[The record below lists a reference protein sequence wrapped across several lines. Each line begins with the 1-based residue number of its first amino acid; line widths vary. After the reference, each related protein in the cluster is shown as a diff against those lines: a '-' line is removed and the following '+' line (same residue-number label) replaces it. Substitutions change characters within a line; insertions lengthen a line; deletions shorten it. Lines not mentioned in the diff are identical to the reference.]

1 MAHILVVDDDRA
13 QRDVLSR
20 LLENRGH
27 QVEVAADGLE
37 ALNLVGAEPFDV
49 AIVDMYMPR
58 MDGLQLIPKLR
69 LQSPHTKLVAMS
81 GGVFGGRGKD
91 LLSEAKRLGAERTL
105 EKPFSADQL
114 TDVLEA
120 LLT

>member
-1 MAHILVVDDDRA
+1 MACILVVDDDRS
-13 QRDVLSR
+13 QRDVLRR

-37 ALNLVGAEPFDV
+37 ALNLVGATPFDV

-69 LQSPHTKLVAMS
+69 VQSPHTKVVAMS
-81 GGVFGGRGKD
+81 GGILGGKGKD
-91 LLSEAKRLGAERTL
+91 LLSEATRLGAERAL
-105 EKPFSADQL
+105 EKPFGVDAL
-114 TDVLEA
+114 TKTLDE
-120 LLT
+120 LLG

>member
-1 MAHILVVDDDRA
+1 
-13 QRDVLSR
+13 VLRR

-37 ALNLVGAEPFDV
+37 ALNLVGATPFDV

-69 LQSPHTKLVAMS
+69 VQSPHTKVVAMS
-81 GGVFGGRGKD
+81 GGILGGKGKD
-91 LLSEAKRLGAERTL
+91 LLSEATRLGAERAL
-105 EKPFSADQL
+105 EKPFGVDAL
-114 TDVLEA
+114 TKTLDE
-120 LLT
+120 LLG